1 MASALSVFLKL
12 VDRSKCSRCVASPNR
27 AQNIFVFC
35 HHVLRQERKKEEE
48 KDKGV
53 GGGRKEKGC
62 RTGKSNGCDT
72 SLQKGLMPSY
82 CNLSVGLARN
92 SKWESWHR
100 AKVCSAAC
108 CRGITACTFPV
119 ASAYLMARYTGSLS
133 LYSDGECL

>member
-1 MASALSVFLKL
+1 MASALSVLKL

-35 HHVLRQERKKEEE
+35 HYVLRQENKKEE

-53 GGGRKEKGC
+53 RKKKKEKKGC
-62 RTGKSNGCDT
+62 TGKSNGCD
-72 SLQKGLMPSY
+72 KGLMPSY

-108 CRGITACTFPV
+108 CRGITAYTFPV
-119 ASAYLMARYTGSLS
+119 DSSYLMARYIGSL
-133 LYSDGECL
+133 